1 MIRSFIRRVRQSFLD
16 LQIRKKLLL
25 SFAVLIALPVTL
37 MAVFYLTNSKV
48 ILERKSSNY
57 TADILT
63 ELCKN
68 IENTSSALDSAY
80 VQLTNNEGVQR
91 MLTAIA
97 QNEFFSLDD
106 NSIDTALRD
115 VMYGHSS
122 VNSIYLLTYDD
133 PSLCFSVPQGTS
145 PEITEESL
153 SIIDN
158 NSYKASWINL
168 EPGMVTYGRVI
179 YSTKSLTPLGYLI
192 VNMPE
197 ESLFKI
203 YSDISLYKDGGIFI
217 TDHSGTILSHENK
230 SLLYSQVGPDY
241 LTFIHNPSD
250 TPFSLRSIDG
260 ENYYIAC
267 KSLNQGQWYLFY
279 QISAY
284 DFEKDFFTLTQIFF
298 VITLVILILTLT
310 VSVFLAKSISD
321 PISKLTLTVQKVQNG
336 NFNIHND
343 YHSKD
348 EVGLLSDSFNAM
360 IDNTNELIQTI
371 YQKELLKQQ
380 AELKYLQFQINP
392 HFFYNTLETINW
404 ISRIQ
409 GVPEAGEIAKALGDL
424 MREGLRND
432 DFVTIEREIKN
443 VQNYLLIQKY
453 RYGDKIDVTINIDP
467 SIAQVKT
474 PKFILQPLIEN
485 AISHG
490 VDPKI
495 EGGKISIFGGYDGK
509 DIIIT
514 IEDDG
519 VGIPPDKLRN
529 LLNEN
534 LRKNQENSRHTHI
547 GLLNVHKRLQLSFGS
562 QYGLAIHSEVSV
574 GTVVTI
580 RIPHDVPDPPTQ
592 N

>member
-106 NSIDTALRD
+106 NSIDAALRD

-133 PSLCFSVPQGTS
+133 PSLCFSVPQGTN

-392 HFFYNTLETINW
+392 HFLYNTLETINW

>member
-392 HFFYNTLETINW
+392 HFLYNTLETINW

>member
-392 HFFYNTLETINW
+392 HFLYNTLETINW

-574 GTVVTI
+574 GTVVTPGN
-580 RIPHDVPDPPTQ
+580 RSGDGRL
-592 N
+592 

>member
-1 MIRSFIRRVRQSFLD
+1 MIRSFIRRVKQSFLD

-97 QNEFFSLDD
+97 QNEHFSLDD
-106 NSIDTALRD
+106 NSIDAALRD

-153 SIIDN
+153 AIIDN
-158 NSYKASWINL
+158 NPYNASWLNL
-168 EPGMVTYGRVI
+168 KPGMVTYGRVI

-217 TDHSGTILSHENK
+217 TDHSGIILSHEDK

-241 LTFIHNPSD
+241 LTFIHDPSD

-284 DFEKDFFTLTQIFF
+284 DFEKDFFTLTQVFF

-321 PISKLTLTVQKVQNG
+321 PISKLTVSVQKVQNG
-336 NFNIHND
+336 DFNIHND
-343 YHSKD
+343 YSSKD

-392 HFFYNTLETINW
+392 HFLYNTLETINW
-404 ISRIQ
+404 ISRIR

-424 MREGLRND
+424 MREGLRDD

-453 RYGDKIDVTINIDP
+453 RYGDKIDVTINIEP
-467 SIAQVKT
+467 SITQVKT
-474 PKFILQPLIEN
+474 PKFILQPIIEN

-495 EGGKISIFGGYDGK
+495 EGGKISIFGGCDGR
-509 DIIIT
+509 DILIT

-547 GLLNVHKRLQLSFGS
+547 GLLNVHKRLQLSFGP
-562 QYGLAIHSEVSV
+562 QYGLVIHSEVGV

-580 RIPHDVPDPPTQ
+580 RLPHDVPEPPPQ

>member
-371 YQKELLKQQ
+371 YQKQQ

-392 HFFYNTLETINW
+392 HFLYNTLETINW

>member
-1 MIRSFIRRVRQSFLD
+1 
-16 LQIRKKLLL
+16 
-25 SFAVLIALPVTL
+25 
-37 MAVFYLTNSKV
+37 
-48 ILERKSSNY
+48 
-57 TADILT
+57 
-63 ELCKN
+63 
-68 IENTSSALDSAY
+68 
-80 VQLTNNEGVQR
+80 
-91 MLTAIA
+91 
-97 QNEFFSLDD
+97 
-106 NSIDTALRD
+106 
-115 VMYGHSS
+115 
-122 VNSIYLLTYDD
+122 
-133 PSLCFSVPQGTS
+133 
-145 PEITEESL
+145 
-153 SIIDN
+153 
-158 NSYKASWINL
+158 
-168 EPGMVTYGRVI
+168 
-179 YSTKSLTPLGYLI
+179 
-192 VNMPE
+192 
-197 ESLFKI
+197 
-203 YSDISLYKDGGIFI
+203 
-217 TDHSGTILSHENK
+217 
-230 SLLYSQVGPDY
+230 
-241 LTFIHNPSD
+241 
-250 TPFSLRSIDG
+250 
-260 ENYYIAC
+260 
-267 KSLNQGQWYLFY
+267 
-279 QISAY
+279 
-284 DFEKDFFTLTQIFF
+284 
-298 VITLVILILTLT
+298 
-310 VSVFLAKSISD
+310 
-321 PISKLTLTVQKVQNG
+321 
-336 NFNIHND
+336 
-343 YHSKD
+343 
-348 EVGLLSDSFNAM
+348 
-360 IDNTNELIQTI
+360 
-371 YQKELLKQQ
+371 
-380 AELKYLQFQINP
+380 
-392 HFFYNTLETINW
+392 
-404 ISRIQ
+404 
-409 GVPEAGEIAKALGDL
+409 

>member
-1 MIRSFIRRVRQSFLD
+1 
-16 LQIRKKLLL
+16 
-25 SFAVLIALPVTL
+25 
-37 MAVFYLTNSKV
+37 
-48 ILERKSSNY
+48 
-57 TADILT
+57 
-63 ELCKN
+63 
-68 IENTSSALDSAY
+68 
-80 VQLTNNEGVQR
+80 
-91 MLTAIA
+91 
-97 QNEFFSLDD
+97 
-106 NSIDTALRD
+106 
-115 VMYGHSS
+115 
-122 VNSIYLLTYDD
+122 
-133 PSLCFSVPQGTS
+133 
-145 PEITEESL
+145 
-153 SIIDN
+153 
-158 NSYKASWINL
+158 
-168 EPGMVTYGRVI
+168 
-179 YSTKSLTPLGYLI
+179 
-192 VNMPE
+192 MPE

-392 HFFYNTLETINW
+392 HFLYNTLETINW

-485 AISHG
+485 AISHRC
-490 VDPKI
+490 V
-495 EGGKISIFGGYDGK
+495 
-509 DIIIT
+509 
-514 IEDDG
+514 
-519 VGIPPDKLRN
+519 
-529 LLNEN
+529 
-534 LRKNQENSRHTHI
+534 
-547 GLLNVHKRLQLSFGS
+547 
-562 QYGLAIHSEVSV
+562 
-574 GTVVTI
+574 
-580 RIPHDVPDPPTQ
+580 
-592 N
+592 

>member
-115 VMYGHSS
+115 VMYSHSS

-392 HFFYNTLETINW
+392 HFLYNTLETINW

>member
-1 MIRSFIRRVRQSFLD
+1 
-16 LQIRKKLLL
+16 
-25 SFAVLIALPVTL
+25 
-37 MAVFYLTNSKV
+37 
-48 ILERKSSNY
+48 
-57 TADILT
+57 
-63 ELCKN
+63 
-68 IENTSSALDSAY
+68 
-80 VQLTNNEGVQR
+80 
-91 MLTAIA
+91 
-97 QNEFFSLDD
+97 
-106 NSIDTALRD
+106 
-115 VMYGHSS
+115 MYGHSS

-392 HFFYNTLETINW
+392 HFLYNTLETINW

>member
-392 HFFYNTLETINW
+392 HFLYNTLETINW

-534 LRKNQENSRHTHI
+534 LQKNQENCRHTHI

>member
-145 PEITEESL
+145 PEITEKSL

-392 HFFYNTLETINW
+392 HFLYNTLETINW

-580 RIPHDVPDPPTQ
+580 RIPHDAPDPPTQ